1 MNWSLPAILTMAIC
15 IAISIIAVM
24 MTLGAMGAST
34 GIRNAGIFVA
44 CAVGVLLGQHV
55 YKTYF
60 AK

>member
-1 MNWSLPAILTMAIC
+1 MAIC

-24 MTLGAMGAST
+24 MTLGTMGAST